1 MLAAVVYSAAMKAF
15 TPLRMACAFTGLLFT
30 CLRVLAAEPVPGA
43 APERP
48 TPRLMGCGEV
58 ANFVGTNL
66 SVRVVGTVTFEFAPG
81 YFFLHDDTGDIR
93 VALAMTNRVARGD
106 LLEVTGL
113 PGRREARPWLVDA
126 EATRRGAG
134 VLPAPAKIHA
144 DDAVKEKYDAQYVTL
159 RGQVV
164 GHGSYVLYGLTN
176 EAVLIDSDGVACKAM
191 FDLGTQ
197 SQRLFPVGTLAEFTG
212 ICRLGGRVDEGN
224 TRYVHILI
232 DSPASVHVVH
242 GPPLLTS
249 AALRRVLLAVFV
261 LALVGGSW
269 LLIQWRKVKLV
280 RASEERFR
288 AFIENSFDATIV
300 LTADGTVKYISPS
313 GVRMLGLAAGD
324 GAAARIGFAEV
335 IHPQDLPLIQA
346 AHAEVLKAPGISRRV
361 SGYRVLAADGSVR
374 YAEAIGTNCL
384 HVPGVNGVVVNIR
397 DITERKQAEDELRRS
412 EAVTRIVNYFATSLF
427 ERDTEDDIFWDLA
440 KNCISQ
446 LGFVDCVV
454 YVLDRQRRA
463 LVQKAALGPKCPEG
477 RLIVNPLVIP
487 LGQGIVGS
495 VAATGKAELI
505 RDTSADPR
513 YIVDDER
520 RLSEISVPIVAD
532 GEIIGV
538 IDSEHPDRDFF
549 TDDHLKTLTAIASLC
564 ANKLIRI
571 RALEQLRNVNLDLE
585 QRVSGR
591 TGELREANARLQDE
605 VAARE
610 NAEAE
615 LRVALDAEK
624 ELNQLKSTFV
634 SMVSHEFRTPLEVIL
649 SSSNILNRYLD
660 RLPPEKRKA
669 QLRAIRKSVHRMND
683 LIEDVLF
690 LGKLEAGRLAS
701 HRIPIDLVS
710 FCHRAAAEIESA
722 AAREGA
728 IRLVADEVNGDAV
741 ADEGLLHHIITNLL
755 GNALKYSPPGR
766 DVEFTVR
773 RCGPDAEFLIRDRG
787 CGIPAADQARLFTAF
802 YRGSNVGQTPGTG
815 LGLAIVKR
823 CVDLHGGEIRWESDE
838 GHGTTFIVTLPLF
851 DGTRLLRRRAFA
863 EADGVAPGQPKEEP
877 GANSSGHRPPAA
889 SNTKVNP

>member
-1 MLAAVVYSAAMKAF
+1 MLGAVVYSAAMKAF
-15 TPLRMACAFTGLLFT
+15 TPLRTVHAFMGLLLV
-30 CLRVLAAEPVPGA
+30 CLGAVAADPAPSA
-43 APERP
+43 ASATS
-48 TPRLMGCGEV
+48 TPRLVGCGEV
-58 ANFVGTNL
+58 ASFVGTNQSL
-66 SVRVVGTVTFEFAPG
+66 RVVGTVTFEFAPG

-93 VALAMTNRVARGD
+93 VALAETNRVARGD
-106 LLEVTGL
+106 LLQVTGL
-113 PGRREARPWLVDA
+113 ASRRESRPWLVDA

-134 VLPAPAKIHA
+134 VLPGPVKIHA

-159 RGQVV
+159 RGRVV
-164 GHGSYVLYGLTN
+164 GHGSYVLYAITN
-176 EAVLIDSDGVACKAM
+176 EAVLIDSDGAACKAM
-191 FDLGTQ
+191 FDAGTH
-197 SQRLFPVGTLAEFTG
+197 SQNLFPVGTVAEFTG
-212 ICRLGGRVDEGN
+212 ICRLGAKVDEGN
-224 TRYVHILI
+224 TRYVHILM
-232 DSPASVHVVH
+232 DSPGSVRVVH
-242 GPPLLTS
+242 PPPLLTP
-249 AALRRVLLAVFV
+249 AGLRRVLLAVFV
-261 LALVGGSW
+261 LVLVGGSW

-300 LTADGTVKYISPS
+300 LTVDGKIKYISPS
-313 GVRMLGLAAGD
+313 GFRMLGLPAGD
-324 GAAARIGFAEV
+324 GAATRISFANV
-335 IHPQDLPLIQA
+335 IHPEDLPLIQA

-384 HVPGVNGVVVNIR
+384 HVPGVHGVVVNIR
-397 DITERKQAEDELRRS
+397 DITERRQAEAELRRS
-412 EAVTRIVNYFATSLF
+412 EAVTRIVNYFATALF
-427 ERDTEDDIFWDLA
+427 ERDTEEDVFWDLA

-446 LGFVDCVV
+446 LGFADCVV
-454 YVLDRQRRA
+454 YLLDHQRRV
-463 LVQKAALGPKCPEG
+463 LVQKAALGPKCPAG

-495 VAATGKAELI
+495 VAASGKAEMI

-520 RLSEISVPIVAD
+520 RLSEITVPIVAD

-538 IDSEHPDRDFF
+538 IDSEHSDLGFF

-564 ANKLIRI
+564 ANKIIRI
-571 RALEQLRNVNLDLE
+571 RAIEQLRNVNLDLE
-585 QRVSGR
+585 QRVAGR
-591 TGELREANARLQDE
+591 TGELREANARLQEE

-615 LRVALDAEK
+615 LRVALEAEK

-649 SSSNILNRYLD
+649 SSSNILDRYLD
-660 RLPPEKRKA
+660 RLPPDKRKA

-701 HRIPIDLVS
+701 NRTPLDLLS

-728 IRLVADEVNGDAV
+728 IRFAHHEVDGEAV
-741 ADEGLLHHIITNLL
+741 ADEGLLHHIVTNLL
-755 GNALKYSPPGR
+755 GNALKYSPPDQ

-773 RCGPDAEFLIRDRG
+773 RCGPDAEFVIRDRG
-787 CGIPAADQARLFTAF
+787 CGIPAADRTRLFTAF

-823 CVDLHGGEIRWESDE
+823 CVDLHGGNIRWESEE
-838 GHGTTFIVTLPLF
+838 GRGTTFIVTLPLF

-863 EADGVAPGQPKEEP
+863 EADGVSRGQPPEESH
-877 GANSSGHRPPAA
+877 ANPCGPHTEAAPPR
-889 SNTKVNP
+889 K